1 MCCVDVLVLI
11 ISSKF
16 LLLLFGLSKILHSAI
31 ANSLTF
37 ENQVN
42 FCSGKGLVL
51 MHKVVYI

>member
-1 MCCVDVLVLI
+1 MCVDVLVLI

-16 LLLLFGLSKILHSAI
+16 LLLLLGLSKILHSAI

-42 FCSGKGLVL
+42 FCSRKGLVL